1 VFCNQQPRLCSEG
14 IVSVAPPCVDSSE
27 VSPALWAAWRIADLP
42 GVVTEVHVSAARDQQ
57 LLMGSLNIRVSLA
70 GGVQALGP
78 AATALEGANFTF
90 ALLGRDVTVGVKGG
104 WAREL

>member
-1 VFCNQQPRLCSEG
+1 M
-14 IVSVAPPCVDSSE
+14 
-27 VSPALWAAWRIADLP
+27 SPALWAAWRIADLP

>member
-1 VFCNQQPRLCSEG
+1 
-14 IVSVAPPCVDSSE
+14 
-27 VSPALWAAWRIADLP
+27 
-42 GVVTEVHVSAARDQQ
+42 
-57 LLMGSLNIRVSLA
+57 MGSLNIRVSLA